1 MLRRDYML
9 KLIEQFAKMVAQL
22 LAKLLDSDF
31 VNEAETFYSDFN
43 SLLKDYFKI
52 KPDELNLLLK
62 DDAARD
68 ALLLDEH
75 SKNSQL
81 MLFARSGF
89 VFAKNGETERARI
102 CMEIIERIKAHHSS
116 LFEFPN
122 SESIKIEEEIQRL
135 QDSLS

>member
-9 KLIEQFAKMVAQL
+9 KLIEQFAKMVA
-22 LAKLLDSDF
+22 KLLDSDF
-31 VNEAETFYSDFN
+31 ENEPETFYSDFN

-52 KPDELNLLLK
+52 KPDELDLLLK
-62 DDAARD
+62 EDPARD
-68 ALLLDEH
+68 AMLLDEH

-81 MLFARSGF
+81 LLFARSGF
-89 VFAKNGETERARI
+89 VFAEKGEIERARI
-102 CMEIIERIKAHHSS
+102 CMEIIERIKTHHSS

-135 QDSLS
+135 KDSLS

>member
-9 KLIEQFAKMVAQL
+9 KLIEQFAKMVA
-22 LAKLLDSDF
+22 KLLDSDF
-31 VNEAETFYSDFN
+31 ENEPETFYSDFN

-52 KPDELNLLLK
+52 KPDELDLLLK
-62 DDAARD
+62 EDAARD
-68 ALLLDEH
+68 AMLLDEH

-81 MLFARSGF
+81 LLFARSGF
-89 VFAKNGETERARI
+89 VFAEKGEIERARI
-102 CMEIIERIKAHHSS
+102 CMEIIERIKTHHSS

-135 QDSLS
+135 KDSLS

>member
-9 KLIEQFAKMVAQL
+9 KLIEQFAKMVA
-22 LAKLLDSDF
+22 KLLDSDF
-31 VNEAETFYSDFN
+31 ENDTEAFYSDFN

-62 DDAARD
+62 EDSARD
-68 ALLLDEH
+68 AMLLDEH

-81 MLFARSGF
+81 LLFARSGF
-89 VFAKNGETERARI
+89 VFGIKGETEKARI
-102 CMEIIERIKAHHSS
+102 CMEIIERIKVHHSS

-122 SESIKIEEEIQRL
+122 LESLKIDEEISKLAEILKQ
-135 QDSLS
+135 

>member
-9 KLIEQFAKMVAQL
+9 KLIEQFAKMVA
-22 LAKLLDSDF
+22 KLLDLDF
-31 VNEAETFYSDFN
+31 INEPEAFYSDFN

-52 KPDELNLLLK
+52 KPDELDLLLK
-62 DDAARD
+62 EDAARD
-68 ALLLDEH
+68 AMLLDEH

-81 MLFARSGF
+81 LLFARSGF
-89 VFAKNGETERARI
+89 VFAQKGETERARI
-102 CMEIIERIKAHHSS
+102 CMEIIERIKTHHSS